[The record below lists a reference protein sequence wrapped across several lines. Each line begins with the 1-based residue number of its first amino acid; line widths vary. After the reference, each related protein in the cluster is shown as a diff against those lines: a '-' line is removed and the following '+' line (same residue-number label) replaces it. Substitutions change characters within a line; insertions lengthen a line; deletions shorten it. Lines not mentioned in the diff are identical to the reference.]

1 MNFTRFIPR
10 ALLLAVIAA
19 AVLWAAVYREQ
30 FDATSLDRWLAGL
43 GLWAPVVYVLLFAI
57 GTVVFLPGSLFAL
70 AGGALFGP
78 VWGAALNLLGATIG
92 ASLAF
97 LVTRYVAGDW
107 VARRS
112 GGQLKQLVDGV
123 EKEGWRF
130 VAFVRLVPLFPFNLT
145 NYALG
150 LTRIG
155 FLPYAVTSFI
165 CMAPGAI
172 AFSWL
177 GHAGKGALS
186 GDASAIRYG
195 LYALGLLAVIA
206 FVPRIIKRMRQGK
219 IAWIEANELQ
229 RQMTDGAAL
238 AILDVRGP
246 DEFVGDLGHI
256 PGAINIPV
264 GDIANRLIEIKA
276 LGDKPVIMVCRT
288 DKRSAWAAELL
299 SDENFAD
306 VRVLRGGMERWN
318 QNGLQVIGGAVEK

>member
-1 MNFTRFIPR
+1 MSISRFIPR
-10 ALLLAVIAA
+10 ALLLVVIVGAVI
-19 AVLWAAVYREQ
+19 WAAVYREQ
-30 FDATSLDRWLAGL
+30 FDATSLDRWLTDFGV
-43 GLWAPVVYVLLFAI
+43 WAPIVHVLLFAI
-57 GTVVFLPGSLFAL
+57 GTVAFLPGSLFAL

-78 VWGAALNLLGATIG
+78 VWGAILNLVGATFG

-97 LVTRYVAGDW
+97 LIARYLAGDW
-107 VARRS
+107 VTRKS
-112 GGQLKQLVDGV
+112 GGHLKRLVDGV

-155 FLPYAVTSFI
+155 FMPYVITSFI

-177 GHAGKGALS
+177 GHAGQGALS

-195 LYALGLLAVIA
+195 LYALGLLAMIA
-206 FVPRIIKRMRQGK
+206 FVPRLIKRMRQGK

-229 RQMTDGAAL
+229 QQMTGGAGL
-238 AILDVRGP
+238 TIIDVRGP
-246 DEFVGDLGHI
+246 DEFVGELGHI
-256 PGAINIPV
+256 PGAVNIPV

-276 LGDKPVIMVCRT
+276 LGDKPVILVCKT
-288 DKRSAWAAELL
+288 DKRSARAAEILR
-299 SDENFAD
+299 DENFAD
-306 VRVLRGGMERWN
+306 ARVLRGGMERWK
-318 QNGLQVIGGAVEK
+318 QLGFR